1 MHITQAL
8 KRHRFP
14 ASIISHA
21 VWLYHHFNS
30 SYQDVQEQMAYRG
43 IILSHETVRFW
54 CNKFAV
60 YFQDVIRKRE
70 RKPTDKC
77 YIDEV
82 LGRKKFIHR
91 DKIHPYVPLTLN
103 DIKSNL
109 TSFLKIKLH
118 QYNMTEYI
126 LEKNCRSG
134 SSTSTHFINTANN
147 RMLSTKVIVKL
158 ADYFQISIDE
168 MIGRI
173 NI

>member
-1 MHITQAL
+1 MDISLRLQKFLSQKIKISKIQPKDLMLGTSLSRSTISKLLSAVLLNPNIIT
-8 KRHRFP
+8 
-14 ASIISHA
+14 
-21 VWLYHHFNS
+21 
-30 SYQDVQEQMAYRG
+30 
-43 IILSHETVRFW
+43 
-54 CNKFAV
+54 
-60 YFQDVIRKRE
+60 VIKIATFFE
-70 RKPTDKC
+70 CD
-77 YIDEV
+77 IDEV

-91 DKIHPYVPLTLN
+91 DKIQPYVPLTLN

-126 LEKNCRSG
+126 LEKNCRLG
-134 SSTSTHFINTANN
+134 SSTITHFINTDNN